1 VYYPSLRRSF
11 CHLDDAAFRTVCD
24 ITPHYTHCLTPPPS
38 TLNRKEY
45 VFFRD
50 FLKNIRL
57 AYLKIKLPLV
67 GNKCSFIYL
76 ATVYEE
82 KKVVMLHFLQS
93 ICSADGTF
101 PDDLMGRMKE
111 FCEGNP
117 DLKAATKV
125 RRQCCVVRLSI
136 SAVTSP
142 TLLMPL
148 GYFDLFLFL
157 FCIPRPLYSVKI
169 ILPLPIPS

>member
-1 VYYPSLRRSF
+1 VPLPLSF
-11 CHLDDAAFRTVCD
+11 LCHFLCHFCATSSVISIKRLSIVCENSGLS
-24 ITPHYTHCLTPPPS
+24 THYLTPPVS
-38 TLNRKEY
+38 TLYRQEY

-82 KKVVMLHFLQS
+82 KKVVMLQFLQS

-101 PDDLMGRMKE
+101 PDDLMGRMKD

-117 DLKAATKV
+117 ALKAATKV
-125 RRQCCVVRLSI
+125 RREGCVVSLLVT
-136 SAVTSP
+136 AVLEP
-142 TLLMPL
+142 
-148 GYFDLFLFL
+148 
-157 FCIPRPLYSVKI
+157 
-169 ILPLPIPS
+169 LPLVPP